1 MKKFISFLMSV
12 ILVVA
17 SAFGVSAVDVD
28 RSTAIPSQEAVVVTT
43 PEDTGIETQSLGTL
57 LASNIGTIYTQ
68 GTIQVTLPQGNF
80 SADFVAQIGYSP
92 VSTVVTCWV
101 TTPDGNYLDLG
112 SMSGNGSTRSYT
124 LFYAQSGTYT
134 FHFNTGT
141 SQGVQL
147 RCSIYD

>member
-1 MKKFISFLMSV
+1 MSV

-28 RSTAIPSQEAVVVTT
+28 RSTTIPSQEVVAVTT

-57 LASNIGTIYTQ
+57 LATNAGTIYTQ

-92 VSTVVTCWV
+92 VSTVVSCYV
-101 TTPDGNYLDLG
+101 RTPDGNTFDLG
-112 SMSGNGSTRSYT
+112 SMSGNGTSRSYT

-134 FHFNTGT
+134 FYFTTGT
-141 SQGVQL
+141 SQPVEVA
-147 RCSIYD
+147 CFIYD